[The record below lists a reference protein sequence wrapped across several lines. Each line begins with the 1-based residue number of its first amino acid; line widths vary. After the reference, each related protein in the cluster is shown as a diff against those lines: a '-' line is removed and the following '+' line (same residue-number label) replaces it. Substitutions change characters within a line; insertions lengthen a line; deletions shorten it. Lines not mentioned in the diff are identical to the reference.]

1 MSKLSFESGTS
12 FPVCDSIRLELMRN
26 EIREIS
32 ERNEKAHQY
41 DHDYHLSHCLDQVL
55 ELLDE
60 YIDYDPTPQFLYDNS
75 GGEPPVTFEEI
86 QENARQEKLEAWQ

>member
-12 FPVCDSIRLELMRN
+12 FPASDSIRLELMRN

-41 DHDYHLSHCLDQVL
+41 NHDHHLSHCLDQVL

-75 GGEPPVTFEEI
+75 GGEPPVTFEEM